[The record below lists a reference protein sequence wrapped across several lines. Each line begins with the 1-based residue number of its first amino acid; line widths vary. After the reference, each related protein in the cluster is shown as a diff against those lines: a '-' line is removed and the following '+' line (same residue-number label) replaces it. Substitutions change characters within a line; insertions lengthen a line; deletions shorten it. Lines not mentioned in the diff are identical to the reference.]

1 MREEKCR
8 TIARR
13 GMWNNCKNRNVDE
26 SGADSKRE
34 RERENVTMKK
44 MEKAEV
50 ERKRVA
56 MKKAYIYFNIL

>member
-1 MREEKCR
+1 
-8 TIARR
+8 
-13 GMWNNCKNRNVDE
+13 MWNNCKNRNVDE